1 MTECSPS
8 IVSAGCF
15 APLPPLVRLSA
26 PVAASSPVALVRV
39 RVRVRVRL
47 RVRGR
52 VGVSL
57 WPVMSMTWC
66 HVWCDI

>member
-47 RVRGR
+47 RVRVWVAFR
-52 VGVSL
+52 VRFRVRVS
-57 WPVMSMTWC
+57 
-66 HVWCDI
+66 